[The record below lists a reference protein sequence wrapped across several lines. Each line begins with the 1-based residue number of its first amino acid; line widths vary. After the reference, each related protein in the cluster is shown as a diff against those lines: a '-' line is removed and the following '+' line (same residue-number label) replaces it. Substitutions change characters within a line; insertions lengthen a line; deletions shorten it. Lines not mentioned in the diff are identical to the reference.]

1 MQKQATEEQSRV
13 VERFRSGE
21 SFKVLAFAGTGK
33 TTTLKMISDTS
44 SSRKGLYLAFN
55 KRLADEAK
63 TKFPKN
69 VQCATFHSFAFRNSP
84 RWLTDKLKR
93 PRVLPSHVSDKLG
106 LKQIEL
112 TNGSEK
118 FSMTANQQ
126 SSLILKAVNDYCD
139 YSGTNI
145 TYKNVLGVMPQHIPE
160 NLHADIADYLTK
172 YVHQL
177 WCEFLS
183 QNGTFAIN
191 HNIYFKEWCLSKP
204 KLNFDYLLIDEAQ
217 DLSAT
222 QFKTIIEQDHCQA
235 VYVGDSHQQI
245 YEWRNAINSM
255 QNLPL
260 KSEHLTQSFRFG
272 ESIAAVSNIILNGA
286 LNETRPIRGNKLI
299 DSKVYNDK
307 NIQKSNGVLCR
318 TNAVAFARFVEL
330 SANNIPAKIAFETN
344 TILKFT
350 QDAKKLKANIPVDSG
365 DLMGFQSWFHLIE
378 YIEQSDDANLK
389 TMVKIIDEYGP
400 EQIESLINK
409 SVNIQSNILITT
421 AHKAKGLEF
430 DRVSIEDDFQYKI
443 IGNELQMARE
453 EARLIYVALTRAQ
466 RFLHL
471 QGVYDLIQ
479 AIKNPHISIK
489 FK

>member
-318 TNAVAFARFVEL
+318 TNAVAFAKFVEL

-350 QDAKKLKANIPVDSG
+350 QDAKKLKTNIPVDSG

-466 RFLHL
+466 RFLHV

-479 AIKNPHISIK
+479 AIKNPNISIK

>member
-1 MQKQATEEQSRV
+1 MR
-13 VERFRSGE
+13 
-21 SFKVLAFAGTGK
+21 
-33 TTTLKMISDTS
+33 I
-44 SSRKGLYLAFN
+44 
-55 KRLADEAK
+55 
-63 TKFPKN
+63 
-69 VQCATFHSFAFRNSP
+69 
-84 RWLTDKLKR
+84 
-93 PRVLPSHVSDKLG
+93 
-106 LKQIEL
+106 
-112 TNGSEK
+112 
-118 FSMTANQQ
+118 
-126 SSLILKAVNDYCD
+126 
-139 YSGTNI
+139 
-145 TYKNVLGVMPQHIPE
+145 
-160 NLHADIADYLTK
+160 
-172 YVHQL
+172 L

-286 LNETRPIRGNKLI
+286 LNEMRPIRGNKLI

-307 NIQKSNGVLCR
+307 NIQKSNGILCR
-318 TNAVAFARFVEL
+318 TNAVAFAKFVEL

-378 YIEQSDDANLK
+378 YIEQSGDANLK

-409 SVNIQSNILITT
+409 SANIQSNILITT

-479 AIKNPHISIK
+479 AIKNPNITIK

>member
-1 MQKQATEEQSRV
+1 MQKQATEEQSKV

-33 TTTLKMISDTS
+33 TTTLKMISETS

-139 YSGTNI
+139 YSGANI

-286 LNETRPIRGNKLI
+286 LNEMRPIRGNKLI

-307 NIQKSNGVLCR
+307 NIQKSNGILCR
-318 TNAVAFARFVEL
+318 TNAVAFAKFVEL

-378 YIEQSDDANLK
+378 YIEQSGDANLK

-409 SVNIQSNILITT
+409 SANIQSNILITT

-479 AIKNPHISIK
+479 AIKNPNITIK

>member
-286 LNETRPIRGNKLI
+286 LNEMRPIRGNKLI

-307 NIQKSNGVLCR
+307 NIQKSNGILCR
-318 TNAVAFARFVEL
+318 TNAVAFAKFVEL

-378 YIEQSDDANLK
+378 YIEQSGDANLK

-409 SVNIQSNILITT
+409 SANIQSNILITT

-479 AIKNPHISIK
+479 AIKNPNITIK